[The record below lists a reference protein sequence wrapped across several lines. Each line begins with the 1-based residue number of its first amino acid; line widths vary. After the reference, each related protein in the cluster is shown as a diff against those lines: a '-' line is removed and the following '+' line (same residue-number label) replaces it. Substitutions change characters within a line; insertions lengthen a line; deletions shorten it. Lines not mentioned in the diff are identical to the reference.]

1 MVVIGSYDVLARYVQ
16 ETTLGVIPAN
26 PVWGWVDSGV
36 QALKPVNSKSRKEI
50 YALDQRRDPRFS
62 LYMERAFDYEIDYYI
77 SDIKFLTY
85 GITSVNS
92 SISIE
97 EFWNPQVGG
106 TQQYYRFLGNQCNEV
121 KIIWKVGEPTEVIQS
136 FFHKDIA
143 QNAFPDT
150 AQVAGASYGVEPSA
164 QPFLFSDTFIQISS
178 AGGSLQNI
186 NILSAEVSIK
196 NKIDRKS
203 GYTVGADTV
212 NNLPLGRRETDIQIT
227 RMFEDSSQVAEWTNT
242 DSSQGTSQPITL
254 KLPLGP
260 NHSIT
265 INNLKWDPLK
275 LDKDVK
281 RDILVYTFTA
291 KGYEPA
297 AGGSAITLA

>member
-1 MVVIGSYDVLARYVQ
+1 MTVIGSYDVLTRYVQ
-16 ETTLGVIPAN
+16 ETTFGVIPSN
-26 PVWGWVDSGV
+26 PVFSWIDSGV
-36 QALKPVNSKSRKEI
+36 QSIKPTTSKSRKEL

-85 GITSVNS
+85 GVTSVNNS
-92 SISIE
+92 VSFE

-106 TQQYYRFLGNQCNEV
+106 TQQYYRYLGSQCNEV
-121 KIIWKVGEPTEVIQS
+121 QITWKVGEPTEVMQT
-136 FFHKDIA
+136 FFHKDVD
-143 QNAFPDT
+143 QTGFPST
-150 AQVAGASYGVEPSA
+150 VPLSGVSYGAEPTA
-164 QPFLFSDTFIQISS
+164 QPFLFSDSYIQISS

-186 NILSAEVSIK
+186 NILSAKLTIK

-212 NNLPLGRRETDIQIT
+212 DNLPLGRRDIDISIE
-227 RMFEDSSQVAEWTNT
+227 RMFEDPSQVTQWTNT

-265 INNLKWDPLK
+265 LNNLKWDPIK
-275 LDKDVK
+275 LDKEVS
-281 RDILVYTFTA
+281 RDILVFTFTA
-291 KGYEPA
+291 KAYEPSS
-297 AGGSAITLA
+297 GGVSITLV